1 MFDLVQHYIDIV
13 PLPRY
18 RYYSKNLQSE
28 SIGKANSFQANNVYI
43 QCFLLSRY
51 YYNLLDRE
59 PNNLLVGMFHNN

>member
-1 MFDLVQHYIDIV
+1 MDLGQHYIDIV

-18 RYYSKNLQSE
+18 HYHSKNLQSE
-28 SIGKANSFQANNVYI
+28 SIGKANSFQANIVYI
-43 QCFLLSRY
+43 QRFLQSRY